1 MENILQ
7 QIEKHKKGIESKYPY
22 LNGLNNEQLSAVLQT
37 EGPVLVFAG
46 AGSGKTRVIT
56 YRALHLIKKGLAEPN
71 RILGVTFTNKAAGE
85 MRERIKKALG
95 NQSSLPEFST
105 FHSFCLKV
113 LRLHAHLIG
122 YKESFIVLD
131 EDDSEK
137 IIKSAVSELNLD
149 EEVYTANKAK
159 AFISKHKSEYIS
171 SEEILS
177 SESSP
182 IQKNLRNVYR
192 KYNQKL
198 KELNAMDFDDLLF
211 NSVLL
216 FEEKPFVLDFYKDFY
231 KYIMVDEF
239 QDTNY
244 IQDKF
249 IKMLAGKHKNICV
262 VGDDDQSI
270 YGFRGALVDN
280 ILKFKSSF
288 KDCKEVH
295 LGKNYRSNE
304 SILSAASNIIR
315 INKKR
320 AEKEIMPVKK
330 GGKPV
335 KVYSFET
342 DEMEAGYIAREIN
355 LLVKHSGYSYKN
367 IAILYRINVL
377 SRGIEAGLLNN
388 GIDYQIY
395 GGLKFY
401 QRKEIKDILSFI
413 RFAVNPQDF
422 LSFKRSVQCVPT
434 GAGETTVEK
443 IKRIADEN
451 NIDILTAF
459 QKGLLED
466 IKGLK
471 PKQTDLFEKERTA
484 DKPKL
489 LNYFELILKIKEIA
503 GAAKADEIIKTAFE
517 ESGYEK
523 LLIEKSEKDAIQN
536 NRIDNIK
543 ELIKAASNYSNI
555 QEFLDASALDS
566 EIVSKEEN
574 NKVTLATI
582 HAAKGLEFSVV
593 FMVGMEEN
601 IFPHAKSLGD
611 DLAIEEERRLCYVGI
626 TRAKDLLY
634 MTCAENR
641 RTDKGIKENDISRF
655 IKEIDL
661 KNNN

>member
-1 MENILQ
+1 
-7 QIEKHKKGIESKYPY
+7 
-22 LNGLNNEQLSAVLQT
+22 
-37 EGPVLVFAG
+37 
-46 AGSGKTRVIT
+46 
-56 YRALHLIKKGLAEPN
+56 
-71 RILGVTFTNKAAGE
+71 
-85 MRERIKKALG
+85 
-95 NQSSLPEFST
+95 
-105 FHSFCLKV
+105 
-113 LRLHAHLIG
+113 
-122 YKESFIVLD
+122 
-131 EDDSEK
+131 
-137 IIKSAVSELNLD
+137 
-149 EEVYTANKAK
+149 
-159 AFISKHKSEYIS
+159 
-171 SEEILS
+171 
-177 SESSP
+177 
-182 IQKNLRNVYR
+182 
-192 KYNQKL
+192 
-198 KELNAMDFDDLLF
+198 
-211 NSVLL
+211 
-216 FEEKPFVLDFYKDFY
+216 
-231 KYIMVDEF
+231 
-239 QDTNY
+239 
-244 IQDKF
+244 
-249 IKMLAGKHKNICV
+249 MLAGKHKNICV